1 MPDRSSKHPDASA
14 LGRRGGLKGGPARA
28 AKLSKK
34 QRSEIASRAARARW
48 EKARKEPAPGRFGG
62 SGQAPVPGEFGLS
75 GAEARFRAL
84 VERIPAVVYTDALD
98 DKGTTVYI
106 SPQVESLLEYPLEE
120 WNANPG
126 LWFEALHPDDRD
138 EVFDEY
144 MRRRETGE
152 PWTMEYRMIAR
163 GGRVVWIRE
172 DDVIARDWNGEP
184 VAVQGVMFDIT
195 AQKQA
200 EEQLKA
206 LDSLKGTLLHAVSH
220 DLKGPL
226 SAILGAT
233 TLLLDNHA
241 VKVSPEDAHRLL
253 EGIENSTRKMDRLV
267 TNLLD
272 LDRLDKGILEPR
284 RETFDI
290 GELVERVSGELDL
303 PPGRSIQVEVE
314 ALVIRADPVLVERIV
329 ENLVLNATKHTAK
342 AVPVWV
348 RVRAEEDRALIA
360 VEDAG
365 EGVPQALR
373 ETIFEPFRRG
383 GDEGSLLP
391 TGAGIGLS
399 LVARFAQL
407 HGGLAWVEER
417 TGGGASFRVALPRG
431 RVPA

>member
-1 MPDRSSKHPDASA
+1 M
-14 LGRRGGLKGGPARA
+14 
-28 AKLSKK
+28 
-34 QRSEIASRAARARW
+34 
-48 EKARKEPAPGRFGG
+48 
-62 SGQAPVPGEFGLS
+62 PGEFGLR

-120 WNANPG
+120 WNSNPG
-126 LWFEALHPDDRD
+126 LWFEALHPEDKD

-144 MRRRETGE
+144 MRRREAGE
-152 PWTMEYRMIAR
+152 PWTMEYRMVAR

-233 TLLLDNHA
+233 ALLLDDRTPT
-241 VKVSPEDAHRLL
+241 VSPEDAHRLL
-253 EGIENSTRKMDRLV
+253 EGIENSTRKMDKLV

-272 LDRLDKGILEPR
+272 LDRLDKGILEPK
-284 RETFDI
+284 RETIDA
-290 GELVERVSGELDL
+290 GELVERVAGELDL

-314 ALVIRADPVLVERIV
+314 PVLVLADPILVERIV
-329 ENLVLNATKHTAK
+329 ENLILNAAKHTAK

-348 RVRAEEDRALIA
+348 RVRAEEDRALIL

-365 EGVPQALR
+365 DGVPSSLR

-383 GDEGSLLP
+383 GDEGSPLP

-399 LVARFAQL
+399 LVARFAKL
-407 HGGLAWVEER
+407 HGGRAWVEDR
-417 TGGGASFRVALPRG
+417 SGGGASFRVALPRG